1 MANDD
6 ISTLSRRD
14 RKKLAT
20 WLTIIEVAMSLFKQ
34 QGFYETSMEQ
44 IAEQSDI
51 SKATLYKY
59 FEVKEA
65 IIAAYWQEEIK
76 NSKDEL
82 RQIITNNPDT
92 RSRLEAAFR
101 VYMRHIM
108 QSRELYEIYISYR
121 MAHINKP
128 HINDK
133 LRSGVAEN
141 TAAIIQAGQE
151 SGEIRTD
158 IPLQVMV
165 GNLELLSL
173 MQSMGWLRYPEQF
186 SLDDSSKML
195 AELFL
200 NGAANGAANHGK

>member
-1 MANDD
+1 MSQNTL
-6 ISTLSRRD
+6 SELSRRE

-20 WLTIIEVAMSLFKQ
+20 RLTIIEVAMSLFEQ
-34 QGFYETSMEQ
+34 QGFHNTSMEQ

-65 IIAAYWQEEIK
+65 IMAAYWQERIK
-76 NSKDEL
+76 NSKDRL
-82 RQIITNNPDT
+82 QQLITNNADT

-101 VYMRHIM
+101 GMMQYIM

-121 MAHINKP
+121 MAHITKP
-128 HINDK
+128 DINEK
-133 LRSGVAEN
+133 LRSGSAESA
-141 TAAIIQAGQE
+141 AAILRAGQE

-158 IPLQVMV
+158 IPLKVMV
-165 GNLELLSL
+165 GNLELLTL
-173 MQSMGWLRYPEQF
+173 MQSMMWLRYPEQF
-186 SLDDSSKML
+186 DLNESSKMF

-200 NGAANGAANHGK
+200 NGAANHAKQ